1 MTGDD
6 KSKGND
12 KLKGSMG
19 SPKTIPT
26 TSPLFLHPSDNP
38 NLMVTQ
44 IIFNGNNY
52 DLWAEA
58 VKNGLDA
65 KNKLAFIEGK
75 VKKPICNDEE
85 ESIESVAWRQ
95 CNAMIRA
102 WFRNV
107 IDPKLHPSITFSVS
121 VQEIWE
127 ELRDRYSVGNAPRV
141 HQLKHELNE
150 CKQGSDSVVEYYT
163 RLKTIWDELGNY
175 SKAKECTCGAAT
187 SIIKEKE
194 EEKVHQFLMGLE
206 STLYGNIRT
215 NLLMEEPIATLTHAY
230 GIVLRE
236 ERHASMTK
244 VKEERVDAA
253 MATRVNTTR
262 GRSIDDEP
270 YVPPQCTH
278 CKKYYHTEENCYD
291 KHGYEVVKAREHGGE
306 GALATV
312 VDVDEAEAGIREIN
326 EPMPWELEQGR
337 RRHKACNKIY
347 LSLAKKLT
355 D

>member
-1 MTGDD
+1 MTGGD
-6 KSKGND
+6 KSQGND
-12 KLKGSMG
+12 KLKGGMG

-85 ESIESVAWRQ
+85 ETIESFAWRQ

-107 IDPKLHPSITFSVS
+107 IDPKLHPSITFTVS

-127 ELRDRYSVGNAPRV
+127 ELRDRYSAGNAPRV

-163 RLKTIWDELGNY
+163 QLKTIWDELGNY
-175 SKAKECTCGAAT
+175 SKAKECTCGAAA

-194 EEKVHQFLMGLE
+194 EEKVHQFLMGLD

-215 NLLMEEPIATLTHAY
+215 NLLMEEPIATLTCAY

-262 GRSIDDEP
+262 GRSVDDEP
-270 YVPPQCTH
+270 YMPPQSVLTLQ
-278 CKKYYHTEENCYD
+278 KST
-291 KHGYEVVKAREHGGE
+291 
-306 GALATV
+306 TT
-312 VDVDEAEAGIREIN
+312 
-326 EPMPWELEQGR
+326 PR
-337 RRHKACNKIY
+337 RNSA
-347 LSLAKKLT
+347 A
-355 D
+355 